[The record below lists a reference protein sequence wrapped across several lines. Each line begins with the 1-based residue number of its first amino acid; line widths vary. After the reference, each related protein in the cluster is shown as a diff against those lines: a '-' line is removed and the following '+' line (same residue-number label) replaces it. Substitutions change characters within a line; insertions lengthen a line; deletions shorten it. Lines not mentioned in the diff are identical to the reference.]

1 MGEYV
6 VSRRE
11 VLRLWGTAGASYL
24 LAAKLSAAQDLVPA
38 RTAVD
43 HLALGIADL
52 DEGIAWFE
60 GMTGVKAVMGGSHPG
75 WGTRNALISLG
86 GRQYLE
92 IIAPDPAQTVYKP
105 VNFQTDLR
113 TLAEPRLIFW
123 AAGTSDIAAIAE
135 NALRMALPIVGPI
148 EGSRARPDGTVLQWK
163 TLRVRNKFAVQ
174 AAEPIPFF
182 IEWASGSVHPSQ
194 DSPEGCELQSF
205 EFEHPDP
212 AGVMN
217 ALKSLGIEARATQA
231 RNARLRA
238 TLKTPQGMVELN

>member
-38 RTAVD
+38 RNAVD
-43 HLALGIADL
+43 HLLLGAADL
-52 DEGIAWFE
+52 AEGIAWVE
-60 GMTGVKAVMGGSHPG
+60 KATGVKAVLGGSHPG
-75 WGTRNALISLG
+75 VGTRNALLSLG
-86 GRQYLE
+86 GRRYLE
-92 IIAPDPAQTVYKP
+92 IIAPDPEQPAYRP
-105 VNFQTDLR
+105 ANFQTDLR
-113 TLAEPRLIFW
+113 TLTTPRLFAW

-135 NALRMALPIVGPI
+135 SAQRLAQPIIGPS

-163 TLRVRNKFAVQ
+163 TLRVRNRFAMH

-205 EFEHPDP
+205 EFEHPLP
-212 AGVMN
+212 GGVMN
-217 ALKSLGIEARATQA
+217 ALISLGIEANAERAT
-231 RNARLRA
+231 NARLRA
-238 TLKTPQGMVELN
+238 TLRTPQGIVELN